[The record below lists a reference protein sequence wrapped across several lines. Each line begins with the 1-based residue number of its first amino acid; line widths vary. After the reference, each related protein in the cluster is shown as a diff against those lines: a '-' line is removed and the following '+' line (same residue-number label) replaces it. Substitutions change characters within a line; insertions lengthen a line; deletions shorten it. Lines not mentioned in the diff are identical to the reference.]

1 MKYDYSD
8 WFLKHKG
15 LKPEQKHSGTIT
27 KFVPDYPPENKP
39 RFIPN
44 NLLNSKHLTQR

>member
-15 LKPEQKHSGTIT
+15 LKPEQKHSGINT
-27 KFVPDYPPENKP
+27 KFVPDYPPENRPK
-39 RFIPN
+39 FISDK
-44 NLLNSKHLTQR
+44 LLNSKQLTQR